1 MKEYAALIRVL
12 ACILAA
18 SVLFVGG
25 CHHGKTSAELKAY
38 EDGDKARS
46 ALADLLDKE
55 RGRSAGLNDEIRTLL
70 NRPNARDTIRE
81 TIRLHPSNCERPA
94 AVTDG
99 LRSEIAAANQAIA
112 ASGGNDAVP
121 ADTADGI
128 N

>member
-25 CHHGKTSAELKAY
+25 CRYGKVNAELAAY
-38 EDGDKARS
+38 EAGDKARA

-55 RGRSAGLNDEIRTLL
+55 RERSAGLNQEIRTLL
-70 NRPNARDTIRE
+70 NRPNARDTLREVIRE
-81 TIRLHPSNCERPA
+81 NPSSCERPA

-112 ASGGNDAVP
+112 ASGGNAPVRTDS
-121 ADTADGI
+121 ADGVD
-128 N
+128 

>member
-25 CHHGKTSAELKAY
+25 CHHGKTSAELKEY
-38 EDGDKARS
+38 EDGDKARA

-55 RGRSAGLNDEIRTLL
+55 RERSAGLNDEIRALL
-70 NRPNARDTIRE
+70 NRPNARDTLREVIRE
-81 TIRLHPSNCERPA
+81 NPSSCERPA

-112 ASGGNDAVP
+112 ASGGNDQVRT
-121 ADTADGI
+121 DSADGI